1 MARRKAKSDGEA
13 FNGVTTDQVTILGDG
28 FNIPLYAVTQ
38 QTGKGLLSGGAVWT
52 GTGFVFDVTALSYF
66 IDGVNY
72 TASPAQVT
80 LAGSDPTDDRFDY
93 IVVDDAGT
101 ISVITGTPGTPP
113 AVPTLAWNE
122 VGVTI
127 VLVEAGSTTPTIL
140 QDLIYNEDTGAPT
153 EWVTSTYNITGT
165 QAGTVVY
172 NSTDTPYSGTLLA
185 QATATNLRRGMR
197 FTRGTDISIQQFG
210 YVALAFRIDGV
221 ALPTSK
227 SPIIRFQNS
236 SGGLIGNSVNLVTYG
251 LSRTVVGT
259 WQLLSIPV
267 TAFGNITNVR
277 SLTAVVNG
285 AGTTSWSMDRIFL
298 SGAIPP
304 QGLSGPIFLSAT
316 GTLYSQGAG
325 AGATGVADS
334 IFLGTNAGFQATAA
348 DVSIFQGKNAG
359 YGATNANNGIFLGL
373 NSGYKATDAGSSVFI
388 GESSGSEATN
398 AYSALFL
405 GKGSGEN
412 ASLAN
417 RGVFLGRDAGRNAT
431 NAFLSTFAGYKA
443 GENST
448 NAANSIFIGNATG
461 RNDTVNNTA
470 SGTSILIGNSSS
482 TGGFQD
488 SIGLGEG
495 ATNTA
500 ANQFMVG
507 SATTPVNQMVVKGTG
522 AIQVPVGTTAERIAT
537 QGAIRYN
544 TTTSKFEGYDGT
556 TWVDLN

>member
-1 MARRKAKSDGEA
+1 MSFLLASKNTSQQTSVLVDGLTI
-13 FNGVTTDQVTILGDG
+13 FGNGDT
-28 FNIPLYAVTQ
+28 IPLYASTNQ
-38 QTGKGLLSGGAVWT
+38 SGKGLLSGGAVWT

-80 LAGSDPTDDRFDY
+80 LAASDPTDDRFDY

-165 QAGTVVY
+165 QAGVVVF
-172 NSTDTPYSGTLLA
+172 NSTDTPYSGTVLA

-259 WQLLSIPV
+259 WQLLVIPV

-285 AGTTSWSMDRIFL
+285 AGTASWSMDRIFL

-304 QGLSGPIFLSAT
+304 QGLSGPVFLSAT

-334 IFLGTNAGFQATAA
+334 IFLGTNAGFQATTAA
-348 DVSIFQGKNAG
+348 NAIFQGENAG
-359 YGATNANNGIFLGL
+359 YGADGANNSIFLGT
-373 NSGYKATDAGSSVFI
+373 NSGYKASLAPSSVFI
-388 GESSGSEATN
+388 GNRSGYEAMLAQGSVFVGYDSGSGATL
-398 AYSALFL
+398 ALQSTFL
-405 GKGSGEN
+405 GTTAGKNAPNAARSVFIGDSAAEN
-412 ASLAN
+412 A
-417 RGVFLGRDAGRNAT
+417 
-431 NAFLSTFAGYKA
+431 
-443 GENST
+443 T
-448 NAANSIFIGNATG
+448 NAANSIFIGNIAG
-461 RNDTVNNTA
+461 RNDTVNNTV
-470 SGTSILIGNSSS
+470 SGTSILIGNTTS
-482 TGGFQD
+482 TGGFSN
-488 SIGLGEG
+488 SIALGTE

-500 ANQFMVG
+500 VNQLMIG
-507 SATTPVNQMVVKGTG
+507 STASPINQMVVKGTG

-544 TTTSKFEGYDGT
+544 TTTSKFEGYNGT

>member
-1 MARRKAKSDGEA
+1 MSFLLASKNTSQQTSVLVDGLTI
-13 FNGVTTDQVTILGDG
+13 FGNGDT
-28 FNIPLYAVTQ
+28 IPLFASTNQ
-38 QTGKGLLSGGAVWT
+38 SGKGLLSGGAVWT

-93 IVVDDAGT
+93 IVVDDTGT

-140 QDLIYNEDTGAPT
+140 QDLIYNENTGAPT

-165 QAGTVVY
+165 QAGVVVF
-172 NSTDTPYSGTLLA
+172 NSTDTPYSGTVLA

-221 ALPTSK
+221 AMPTSK

-236 SGGLIGNSVNLVTYG
+236 SGTLIGNSVNLVTYG

-259 WQLLSIPV
+259 WQLLVIPV

-285 AGTTSWSMDRIFL
+285 AGTASWSMDRIFL

-304 QGLSGPIFLSAT
+304 QGLSGPVFLSAT

-334 IFLGTNAGFQATAA
+334 IFLGTNAGFQATTANNA
-348 DVSIFQGKNAG
+348 IFQGENAG
-359 YGATNANNGIFLGL
+359 YGADGASNSIFLGT
-373 NSGYKATDAGSSVFI
+373 NSGYKASLAPSSVFI
-388 GESSGSEATN
+388 GEQSGYEATLAERSVFVGN
-398 AYSALFL
+398 QSGYGATLALQSTFL
-405 GKGSGEN
+405 GTT
-412 ASLAN
+412 
-417 RGVFLGRDAGRNAT
+417 AGRNAP
-431 NAFLSTFAGYKA
+431 NAARSIFIGDSA
-443 GENST
+443 GENAT
-448 NAANSIFIGNATG
+448 NSANSIFIGNAAG
-461 RNDTVNNTA
+461 RNDTVNNTV

-482 TGGFQD
+482 TGGFKD
-488 SIGLGEG
+488 SIALGTE

-500 ANQFMVG
+500 VNQMMIG
-507 SATTPVNQMVVKGTG
+507 SAASPINQMVVKGTG

-544 TTTSKFEGYDGT
+544 TTTSKFEGYNGT

>member
-1 MARRKAKSDGEA
+1 MSFLLASKNTSQQTSVLVDGLTI
-13 FNGVTTDQVTILGDG
+13 FGNGDT
-28 FNIPLYAVTQ
+28 IPLYASTNQ
-38 QTGKGLLSGGAVWT
+38 SGKGLLSGGAVWT

-80 LAGSDPTDDRFDY
+80 LAASDPTDDRFDY

-165 QAGTVVY
+165 QAGVVVF
-172 NSTDTPYSGTLLA
+172 NSTDTPYSGTVLA

-259 WQLLSIPV
+259 WQLLVIPV

-285 AGTTSWSMDRIFL
+285 AGTASWSMDRIFL

-334 IFLGTNAGFQATAA
+334 IFLGTNAGFQATTAA
-348 DVSIFQGKNAG
+348 NAIFQGENAG
-359 YGATNANNGIFLGL
+359 YGADGANNSIFLGT
-373 NSGYKATDAGSSVFI
+373 NSGYKASLAPSSVFI
-388 GESSGSEATN
+388 GNRSGYEAMLAQGSVFVGYDSGSGATL
-398 AYSALFL
+398 ALQSTFL
-405 GKGSGEN
+405 GTTAGKNAPNAARSVFIGDSAAEN
-412 ASLAN
+412 A
-417 RGVFLGRDAGRNAT
+417 
-431 NAFLSTFAGYKA
+431 
-443 GENST
+443 T
-448 NAANSIFIGNATG
+448 NAANSIFIGNIAG
-461 RNDTVNNTA
+461 RNDTVNNTV
-470 SGTSILIGNSSS
+470 SGTSILIGNTTS
-482 TGGFQD
+482 TGGFSN
-488 SIGLGEG
+488 SIALGTE

-500 ANQFMVG
+500 VNQLMIG
-507 SATTPVNQMVVKGTG
+507 STASPINQMVVKGTG

-544 TTTSKFEGYDGT
+544 TTTSKFEGYNGT

>member
-1 MARRKAKSDGEA
+1 MARRKAKSDGDS
-13 FNGVTTDQVTILGDG
+13 FSGVTTDQVTILGDG
-28 FNIPLYAVTQ
+28 FNVPLYAVTQ
-38 QTGKGLLSGGAVWT
+38 QSGKGLLTGGAVWS
-52 GTGFVFDVTALSYF
+52 GIGFVFNVTDLTYF

-72 TASPAQVT
+72 TASATQVT
-80 LAGSDPTDDRFDY
+80 LTASHPTDDRFDY
-93 IVVDDAGT
+93 IVVDDTGT
-101 ISVITGTPGTPP
+101 VSVVTGTPGTPP
-113 AVPTLAWNE
+113 AVPTLDWNE

-140 QDLIYNEDTGAPT
+140 QDLIYNENTGSPT
-153 EWVTSTYNITGT
+153 EWVTSIYNITGT
-165 QAGTVVY
+165 QTGTVVF
-172 NSTDTPYSGTLLA
+172 NSTDNPYSGTLLA

-236 SGGLIGNSVNLVTYG
+236 SGTLIGNSVNLVTYG
-251 LSRTVVGT
+251 LDRTVVGT
-259 WQLLSIPV
+259 WQLVVIPV
-267 TAFGNITNVR
+267 SAFGNIINVR

-285 AGTTSWSMDRIFL
+285 TGNASWSMDKIFL

-304 QGLSGPIFLSAT
+304 QGVSGPVFLSAT

-334 IFLGTNAGFQATAA
+334 IFLGTNTGFQATGA

-359 YGATNANNGIFLGL
+359 YGATSANNSIFFGL
-373 NSGYKATDAGSSVFI
+373 NSGYKATFAENCVFI

-398 AYSALFL
+398 AYSALFM
-405 GKGSGEN
+405 GKGAGQN
-412 ASLAN
+412 AAFAN
-417 RGVFLGRDAGRNAT
+417 RSVFLGVDTGKGAT
-431 NAFLSTFAGYKA
+431 NAFLSTFIGNKA

-448 NAANSIFIGNATG
+448 NAAQSIFIGSAAG

-470 SGTSILIGNSSS
+470 SGTSILIGNSAS
-482 TGGFQD
+482 TGGFKD
-488 SIGLGEG
+488 SIGLGTE

-500 ANQFMVG
+500 VNQLMIG
-507 SATTPVNQMVVKGTG
+507 SATSPINQVVVKGTG
-522 AIQVPVGTTAERIAT
+522 AIQVPVGTTAQRIAT
-537 QGAIRYN
+537 QGAVRYN
-544 TTTSKFEGYDGT
+544 TTTSKFEGYNGT